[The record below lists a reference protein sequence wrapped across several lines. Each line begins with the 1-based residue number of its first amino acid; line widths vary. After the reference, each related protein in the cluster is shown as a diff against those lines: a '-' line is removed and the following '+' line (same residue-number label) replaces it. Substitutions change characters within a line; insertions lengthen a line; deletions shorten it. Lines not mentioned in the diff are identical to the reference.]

1 MYAFETNKEIIY
13 KKEEIHCINIIKR
26 YKKKINYEDFTTEN
40 IQKHNP
46 NWTQTFDH
54 PYRILINCGAKS
66 GRRNAL
72 TSLIKQQN
80 DDYHITD

>member
-13 KKEEIHCINIIKR
+13 KKEEIHCINIIKP

-54 PYRILINCGAKS
+54 P
-66 GRRNAL
+66 
-72 TSLIKQQN
+72 
-80 DDYHITD
+80 